1 MGTLAYERKT
11 APRRTIR
18 PVLSIAH
25 LSPAKPPRSD
35 PYGRDPPRAA
45 PVGGEDEDEQRDRE
59 ACRHYERQGI
69 VARRERTYG
78 RGQPR
83 VEYLVTR
90 LDDPSHF
97 NIWMPKDAR
106 NADEMTRDRET
117 RKEKMDELR
126 TRSEARRAPPPRA
139 AEPGEVLP
147 QVPVP
152 RRRGD
157 RQVPGGESRLCQAR
171 RPDLRRVRRDVQE
184 GWPVNAHHV
193 HRTTTAHAPPVD
205 HLRTACLCFT
215 TSPCLTFTI
224 LSTSPLLT

>member
-152 RRRGD
+152 RRRG
-157 RQVPGGESRLCQAR
+157 RPPGARRGEPVVPG
-171 RPDLRRVRRDVQE
+171 
-184 GWPVNAHHV
+184 
-193 HRTTTAHAPPVD
+193 
-205 HLRTACLCFT
+205 
-215 TSPCLTFTI
+215 TSPRPETGETRRSRRLAGERPPR
-224 LSTSPLLT
+224 SPYHHRACTTG